1 MPGWSTNRWMIAVS
15 GAIFMMTL
23 GTIYSWSLFAQP
35 LLACFGWSSTTVTW
49 TFALAIFS
57 LGTGAVVGGRWLDK
71 VGPRDVALTG
81 VLLWSLGN
89 FLAGLGT
96 AYLGA
101 GWLYLTYGLIG
112 GFGVGMGY
120 VTPVAVVTKWFPER
134 RGLAGGIVVMG
145 FGLGAVIYNFVVK
158 SIPSFAAA
166 AQAAADYSAQAAAAH
181 ATQNPDVLV
190 LAQHHVSAVLDVF
203 LYSGIAFA
211 GIAGICAAFLK
222 NPPAE
227 LPGGT
232 TGAASSEPLA
242 HTTREMLRTPQFYL
256 LWLMLFLNVTAGI
269 LVIGN
274 AVPIMQELTSLT
286 PAIVAATYG
295 GVALFNA
302 LGRFFW
308 GAISDRIGSVRTFAL
323 IFGIQVVVFGLMDG
337 IHSLFAVA
345 AAYAIVLLCFGGGFG
360 TMPSIIAEYFGARH
374 MGANYGAILTAWGV
388 AGVAGPLF
396 AARVKDAT
404 GSYSGALLP
413 IACMLLGAVL
423 LPLILRK
430 PKSSSPVSSGK

>member
-1 MPGWSTNRWMIAVS
+1 MDQVNAGLNAGMEKKAMPATASGWLNNRWTIALG
-15 GAIFMMTL
+15 GAMFMMTL

-57 LGTGAVVGGRWLDK
+57 LGTGAVVGGRWQDK
-71 VGPRDVALTG
+71 VGPRKVALTG

-96 AYLGA
+96 AHFGA
-101 GWLYLTYGLIG
+101 GWLYLTYGLVG

-134 RGLAGGIVVMG
+134 RGLAGGMVVMG

-166 AQAAADYSAQAAAAH
+166 AQAAADYSAQVAAAH
-181 ATQNPDVLV
+181 STPNPAALV
-190 LAQHHVSAVLDVF
+190 FAQHHVSAVLDVF

-211 GIAGICAAFLK
+211 VLAGACATLLK

-227 LPGGT
+227 FPGG
-232 TGAASSEPLA
+232 TGAASSDALA
-242 HTTREMLRTPQFYL
+242 HTTREILRTPPFYL
-256 LWLMLFLNVTAGI
+256 LWVMLFLNVTAGI

-274 AVPIMQELTSLT
+274 AVPMMQELTSLA

-323 IFGIQVVVFGLMDG
+323 IFGIQVVVRSEEHTSELQ
-337 IHSLFAVA
+337 SLAYLVCRLLLEKKKKKTSLYAEAVTSTTA
-345 AAYAIVLLCFGGGFG
+345 AAIC
-360 TMPSIIAEYFGARH
+360 SK
-374 MGANYGAILTAWGV
+374 LTLGN
-388 AGVAGPLF
+388 PR
-396 AARVKDAT
+396 ARVIT
-404 GSYSGALLP
+404 SL
-413 IACMLLGAVL
+413 
-423 LPLILRK
+423 
-430 PKSSSPVSSGK
+430 SPTDIQVTWPRSPRIRRVRIQTYG